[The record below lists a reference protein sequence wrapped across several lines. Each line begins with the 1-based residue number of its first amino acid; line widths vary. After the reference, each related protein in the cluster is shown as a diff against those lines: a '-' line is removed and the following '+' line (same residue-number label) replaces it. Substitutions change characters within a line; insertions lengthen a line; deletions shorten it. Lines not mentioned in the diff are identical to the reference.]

1 MVKNKTRQMSRFTSV
16 SDSLRAPLPRAHI
29 GSSATAL
36 AGYVQCSAA
45 AAATSVRQQTTH
57 CHHHVLHSQ
66 PFSIDCRIRGD
77 HGVEQQTSQV
87 GMVSAEAIG
96 SAFVRWLPSTPQWA
110 KGGAVAALATAK
122 NNSTSEKE
130 RAYYA
135 KQAEL
140 HAFYKDAADYDDLRG
155 VEAGGACS
163 WRGRPAGDAISAPRC
178 TSQGTMRTTCCGLN
192 A

>member
-1 MVKNKTRQMSRFTSV
+1 MSRFTSV
-16 SDSLRAPLPRAHI
+16 SHSLRAPLPRAVS

-36 AGYVQCSAA
+36 ASHVQCSAA

-66 PFSIDCRIRGD
+66 PFSVYFRIRGD

-163 WRGRPAGDAISAPRC
+163 WRGRPAGDAISAPPC